1 MPTPARQADC
11 GGSEAYGH
19 GKDQESG
26 AGRPNERPT
35 TVGRVRQC
43 GRVLLPIIVSHTYSD
58 RTRGNRQTIA
68 RASGP
73 RTARVLRTI
82 GESFKNFAVVATR
95 EAELKTELGRVPD
108 VVANVPNF
116 EIDIYDVAGLARI
129 GDALFGG

>member
-1 MPTPARQADC
+1 MAELAD
-11 GGSEAYGH
+11 
-19 GKDQESG
+19 
-26 AGRPNERPT
+26 T
-35 TVGRVRQC
+35 
-43 GRVLLPIIVSHTYSD
+43 
-58 RTRGNRQTIA
+58 
-68 RASGP
+68 P